1 MLYRDLVQFTPIE
14 TIIQLRDAEKESA
27 AKNLV
32 QTYVISDAM
41 ANKLVDMAFPQ
52 LQFDRPQDNKGILIV
67 GNYGT
72 GKSHLMSVIS
82 AVAERPELREQ
93 LTNEKVKDA
102 AKAFAGK
109 FKVVRVEIGSVT
121 RGLREILLDEL
132 QAALKLLG
140 NLFVFP
146 PADQVNNNKTLII
159 QAVAAFQEKYPG
171 NGHPC
176 WWSMSCWIICAPANN
191 AP

>member
-27 AKNLV
+27 AKSLV
-32 QTYVISDAM
+32 QTYVVSETM

-52 LQFDRPQDNKGILIV
+52 LQFERPQDNKGVLIV

-82 AVAERPELREQ
+82 AIAERAELKDQ
-93 LTNEKVKDA
+93 LTNEKVKEA
-102 AKAFAGK
+102 SEIFAGK

-132 QAALKLLG
+132 QSALKAWG
-140 NLFVFP
+140 VSFIFP
-146 PADQVNNNKTLII
+146 SADQVTNNKTSII
-159 QAVAAFQEKYPG
+159 QAVAAFQGKISRDG
-171 NGHPC
+171 ITV
-176 WWSMSCWIICAPANN
+176 SRR
-191 AP
+191 